1 MEEKKEFIQWL
12 EDNNYFLKK
21 VIEKKNAL
29 LQWFSY
35 IPEEAYE
42 DICSKLYD
50 VLSRCD
56 EIEYNDSE
64 AAAYVITHF
73 LDRYYRSLLIF
84 EKLFE
89 LDCFPER
96 EEMKIMDI
104 GTGPGMTLYAYADF
118 INLLAQYKNEKNIEN
133 RINPFL
139 DYVEYSDSFR
149 GFLHHFTEIQM
160 TDFEKVRVP
169 FHNGTYKDVREFDLS
184 GKLKYDEGWRF
195 LFVPKS
201 YDLVTYSNFLTNE
214 QTVNMCYQQI
224 KQIMFWMRNKGVLLI
239 IGGNP
244 ESKKYIPVYKK
255 INQAIFGQN
264 YKTRK
269 FDGRCLKIT
278 GETGLCMSYQRNDPV
293 NLTIADF
300 HRKVL
305 NQLTNNDLT
314 KIDKRYMQVL
324 KSELSG
330 NGEETWWISIYM
342 KRSRYRKGT

>member
-104 GTGPGMTLYAYADF
+104 GTGPGMTLYAYA
-118 INLLAQYKNEKNIEN
+118 A
-133 RINPFL
+133 
-139 DYVEYSDSFR
+139 
-149 GFLHHFTEIQM
+149 
-160 TDFEKVRVP
+160 
-169 FHNGTYKDVREFDLS
+169 
-184 GKLKYDEGWRF
+184 
-195 LFVPKS
+195 
-201 YDLVTYSNFLTNE
+201 
-214 QTVNMCYQQI
+214 
-224 KQIMFWMRNKGVLLI
+224 
-239 IGGNP
+239 
-244 ESKKYIPVYKK
+244 
-255 INQAIFGQN
+255 
-264 YKTRK
+264 
-269 FDGRCLKIT
+269 
-278 GETGLCMSYQRNDPV
+278 
-293 NLTIADF
+293 
-300 HRKVL
+300 
-305 NQLTNNDLT
+305 
-314 KIDKRYMQVL
+314 
-324 KSELSG
+324 
-330 NGEETWWISIYM
+330 
-342 KRSRYRKGT
+342 